1 MIGGPGIRNDR
12 LPNTSKQIIV
22 HHQFVHLQSRLTSLC
37 SANVNSM
44 LGQFMVCSM
53 FAVDSSIKLLK
64 IGRRMMW
71 VLGGVCR
78 FDCFYCC
85 MLLTVIIIRET
96 GEIFLSVCPKN
107 KRDRPTLEKLILQ
120 HVHLGIHTLH
130 YILHFHRWSCRVSH
144 NHGWVEGLSP
154 PTQAGLWACLGKPF

>member
-1 MIGGPGIRNDR
+1 
-12 LPNTSKQIIV
+12 
-22 HHQFVHLQSRLTSLC
+22 
-37 SANVNSM
+37 
-44 LGQFMVCSM
+44 
-53 FAVDSSIKLLK
+53 
-64 IGRRMMW
+64 MW

-130 YILHFHRWSCRVSH
+130 YLLHFHS
-144 NHGWVEGLSP
+144 
-154 PTQAGLWACLGKPF
+154 